1 MKIKALLFALMFFG
15 AICASA
21 VYVPDAEAKCVY
33 CGSDNTGDCSKAPSS
48 DSSNPKRKHKHQA
61 DGKNCIWCKTNPA
74 TESCGD
80 SPTGKHQR

>member
-1 MKIKALLFALMFFG
+1 MKIKALIFALMFFG

-33 CGSDNTGDCSKAPSS
+33 CGSEDRGDCGRAPQN
-48 DSSNPKRKHKHQA
+48 DKSNPKRKHKHQA
-61 DGKNCIWCKTNPA
+61 DGKHCVWCKQNPP
-74 TESCGD
+74 TDSCHH